1 MRRGVLT
8 LFAALLVVAA
18 APLHAKEAVPAA
30 DDPVVERRAVALEEG
45 LRCLVC
51 QNQTIA
57 ESRADLA
64 MDLKKEIREQIK
76 AGKSDDEIRQF
87 MVARYGDFVLYKP
100 PFKATTVLLWA
111 GPFALLLGGVIVLFA
126 YLRRRRVR
134 VAQADQLSEEQRRRA
149 EALLESTED
158 RA

>member
-1 MRRGVLT
+1 MMRNVL
-8 LFAALLVVAA
+8 LLCAALLAA

-30 DDPVVERRAVALEEG
+30 DDPVAEQRAVTLEQG

-64 MDLKKEIREQIK
+64 MDLKREIREQIK
-76 AGKSDDEIRQF
+76 AGKSDKQIIDF

-100 PFKATTVLLWA
+100 PFEATTALLWV
-111 GPFALLLGGVIVLFA
+111 GPFGLLLGGIGVLLV
-126 YLRRRRVR
+126 YLRRRRGR
-134 VAQADQLSEEQRRRA
+134 VLRAALSDAQRARA
-149 EALLESTED
+149 EALLKANED

>member
-1 MRRGVLT
+1 MMRRVL
-8 LFAALLVVAA
+8 FFCAALLAA
-18 APLHAKEAVPAA
+18 ASLQAKQAVPAA
-30 DDPVVERRAVALEEG
+30 DDPVVEKRAVSLEQG

-76 AGKSDDEIRQF
+76 AGKSDDQIIQF
-87 MVARYGDFVLYKP
+87 MVERYGDFVLYKP
-100 PFKATTVLLWA
+100 PFKAITALLWG
-111 GPFALLLGGVIVLFA
+111 GPFLLLVGGVIALFV
-126 YLRRRRVR
+126 YQRRRRGK
-134 VAQADQLSEEQRRRA
+134 VAQAELNAEQRARA
-149 EALLESTED
+149 EALLEGDRD

>member
-1 MRRGVLT
+1 MMRYVL
-8 LFAALLVVAA
+8 FFCAALLAA
-18 APLHAKEAVPAA
+18 ASLHAKEAVPAA
-30 DDPVVERRAVALEEG
+30 DDPVVEKRAVALEEQ

-76 AGKSDDEIRQF
+76 AGKSDEQIKQF
-87 MVARYGDFVLYKP
+87 LVDRYGDFVLYKP
-100 PFKATTVLLWA
+100 PFKPITALLWG
-111 GPFALLLGGVIVLFA
+111 GPFLLLVGGVIGLFV
-126 YLRRRRVR
+126 YQRRRRGR
-134 VAQADQLSEEQRRRA
+134 VVQASLSDDEQARA
-149 EALLESTED
+149 EALLQSNED

>member
-1 MRRGVLT
+1 MRL
-8 LFAALLVVAA
+8 AALFLALLFWGA
-18 APLHAKEAVPAA
+18 APALAKEAVPAA
-30 DDPVVERRAVALEEG
+30 DDPVAERRAVTLEEG

-76 AGKSDDEIRQF
+76 AGKTDEQIIQF

-100 PFKATTVLLWA
+100 PFKDTTVLLWA
-111 GPFALLLGGVIVLFA
+111 GPFALLLGGLIVLFV
-126 YLRRRRVR
+126 YLRRRRSR
-134 VAQADQLSEEQRRRA
+134 VAQATLSDEQRARA
-149 EALLESTED
+149 EALLQANED

>member
-1 MRRGVLT
+1 MRGVL
-8 LFAALLVVAA
+8 LFCAALLAA
-18 APLHAKEAVPAA
+18 APLYAKQAVPAG
-30 DDPVVERRAVALEEG
+30 DDPVVEKRAVTLEEQ

-76 AGKSDDEIRQF
+76 AGKSDDQIKQF
-87 MVARYGDFVLYKP
+87 LVDRYGDFVLYKP

-111 GPFALLLGGVIVLFA
+111 GPFALLLGGMIVLFV
-126 YLRRRRVR
+126 YLRRRRGR
-134 VAQADQLSEEQRRRA
+134 VAQASLSDEQQARA
-149 EALLESTED
+149 EALLAGNKD
-158 RA
+158 RS

>member
-1 MRRGVLT
+1 MRRVVL
-8 LFAALLVVAA
+8 LLALLLCALTPA
-18 APLHAKEAVPAA
+18 IAKQAVPAG
-30 DDPVVERRAVALEEG
+30 DDPVTERRAVALEEQ

-76 AGKSDDEIRQF
+76 AGKTDEQIIQYL
-87 MVARYGDFVLYKP
+87 VARYGDFVLYKP
-100 PFKATTVLLWA
+100 PFKATTALLWT
-111 GPFALLLGGVIVLFA
+111 GPFALLVGGLIVLFV
-126 YLRRRRVR
+126 YLRRRRGR
-134 VAQADQLSEEQRRRA
+134 LAPGALSEAQRTRA
-149 EALLESTED
+149 EALLEAEED

>member
-1 MRRGVLT
+1 MKRRVLT
-8 LFAALLVVAA
+8 LLAALLVAAA

-30 DDPVVERRAVALEEG
+30 DDPVAERRAVALEEG

-76 AGKSDDEIRQF
+76 AGKSDDEIIQF

-100 PFKATTVLLWA
+100 PFKATTALLWA
-111 GPFALLLGGVIVLFA
+111 GPFALLIGGVIVLFV
-126 YLRRRRVR
+126 YLRRRRTR
-134 VAQADQLSEEQRRRA
+134 VAQGALSNEQRARA
-149 EALLESTED
+149 EALLDANED